1 MKKILVILTICMLS
15 ITGCSKGDNQSFE
28 KYMEEGRMAVAN
40 QEYDKALNFFT
51 LALEENKDDTDAKSL
66 YNQTKNLVEAI
77 DSKDQKNYTVAIQLC
92 DVISNMESNTNI
104 IKDAAENV
112 KKESNE
118 LMEKAQRQDK
128 EKEREKEKTQAK
140 EENIKENISNDTTN
154 ESSTKQYYLKRLS
167 EVEDE
172 VAYLQESSN
181 NGFTAE
187 LREMVGKCYTKW
199 DDLLNSIYGVLKT
212 QLSESEMNSLR
223 NKQRS
228 WIKYR
233 DSEADKAAAE
243 YEGGSMAPLEATS
256 VNAELTRQRC
266 YELVNQYMN

>member
-1 MKKILVILTICMLS
+1 MKKILVILTICILS

-28 KYMEEGRMAVAN
+28 KYMEEGRIAVAN

-77 DSKDQKNYTVAIQLC
+77 DSKDKKNYTVAIQLC
-92 DVISNMESNTNI
+92 DVISNMERNTNI

-128 EKEREKEKTQAK
+128 EKTQAK
-140 EENIKENISNDTTN
+140 EENIKENISNDTN
-154 ESSTKQYYLKRLS
+154 SESSTKQYYLTKLS
-167 EVEDE
+167 EVESE
-172 VAYLQESSN
+172 VAKLQNSSEYHD
-181 NGFTAE
+181 GSMVK
-187 LREMVGKCYTKW
+187 LKEMAGKCYTKW

-223 NKQRS
+223 NKQRA

-256 VNAELTRQRC
+256 VKAELTRQRC
-266 YELVNQYMN
+266 YELVNQYMK

>member
-1 MKKILVILTICMLS
+1 MKKILVILTICILS

-172 VAYLQESSN
+172 VAYLQKSSN
-181 NGFTAE
+181 NGSTAE

-256 VNAELTRQRC
+256 VKAELTRQRC
-266 YELVNQYMN
+266 YELVNQYMK

>member
-1 MKKILVILTICMLS
+1 MKKILVILTICILS

-28 KYMEEGRMAVAN
+28 KYMEEGRIAVAN

-77 DSKDQKNYTVAIQLC
+77 DSKDKKNYTVAIQLC

-128 EKEREKEKTQAK
+128 EKTQAK
-140 EENIKENISNDTTN
+140 EENIKENISNDTN
-154 ESSTKQYYLKRLS
+154 SGLP
-167 EVEDE
+167 
-172 VAYLQESSN
+172 AYL
-181 NGFTAE
+181 GT
-187 LREMVGKCYTKW
+187 LGKR
-199 DDLLNSIYGVLKT
+199 DIYHDWQPRCFSYRRSVP
-212 QLSESEMNSLR
+212 
-223 NKQRS
+223 QRVPGPTTCS
-228 WIKYR
+228 
-233 DSEADKAAAE
+233 
-243 YEGGSMAPLEATS
+243 
-256 VNAELTRQRC
+256 
-266 YELVNQYMN
+266 